1 MVHLNSI
8 ILYLPFPSFV
18 LWNLNYIQV
27 QNVDFFVFFSKEFMS
42 YSLELCLLIKFICLL
57 CFVAFIY

>member
-18 LWNLNYIQV
+18 LRNLNCIQV
-27 QNVDFFVFFSKEFMS
+27 QKVDFFVFFSKEFMS